1 MGGIPIGFTSSPLLD
16 AGFSSVPQS
25 TLDQPTQGNPG
36 VLAGISD
43 IISSVGSVVLGG
55 LAISKLPSGQQ
66 PGITTQV
73 QSKAAGVQVVS
84 SPSGILKPGGIN
96 LSTILIF
103 LIIGVLLWM
112 AIKK

>member
-25 TLDQPTQGNPG
+25 TLDSPTQGNSG
-36 VLAGISD
+36 VLSSITS
-43 IISSVGSVVLGG
+43 IINSVGSVVLGG

-73 QSKAAGVQVVS
+73 QSKAGGATVTT
-84 SPSGILKPGGIN
+84 SPSGILRPGGVN